1 MADLNEK
8 DLEAQSSDAPK
19 KGKAKEVDAK
29 GAKSKAKK
37 PNIFVRM
44 FKRIGSFTR
53 ECISEMKKVTWLSR
67 SETFKSSLVVLVITV
82 ALAALIGILDTGL
95 ELGVNGLRTLG
106 KFIR

>member
-8 DLEAQSSDAPK
+8 TPKVQSTETPKAEA
-19 KGKAKEVDAK
+19 KAAK
-29 GAKSKAKK
+29 AKAKK
-37 PNIFVRM
+37 PNFFVRM
-44 FKRIGSFTR
+44 GKRISSFTR

-67 SETFKSSLVVLVITV
+67 SETFKSSLVVLVVTV

-95 ELGVNGLRTLG
+95 EFGVTGLRTLG

>member
-8 DLEAQSSDAPK
+8 DLEVQSAEETK
-19 KGKAKEVDAK
+19 HVEKVKKAKE
-29 GAKSKAKK
+29 SKKEKK
-37 PNIFVRM
+37 PNFFVRM
-44 FKRIGSFTR
+44 CKRIASFTR

-67 SETFKSSLVVLVITV
+67 SETFKSSLVVLVVTV

-95 ELGVNGLRTLG
+95 EFGVTGLRTLG

>member
-8 DLEAQSSDAPK
+8 DLEAQSSVAPK
-19 KGKAKEVDAK
+19 AEAKATKTKE
-29 GAKSKAKK
+29 KK
-37 PNIFVRM
+37 PNIFARM

-53 ECISEMKKVTWLSR
+53 ECISEMKKVTWLSKA
-67 SETFKSSLVVLVITV
+67 ETFKSSLVVLVIAV

-95 ELGVNGLRTLG
+95 EFGVNGLRTLG

>member
-8 DLEAQSSDAPK
+8 TPDIQSTDAPRAEAK
-19 KGKAKEVDAK
+19 AAKAKA
-29 GAKSKAKK
+29 KAKK

-53 ECISEMKKVTWLSR
+53 ECISEMKKVTWLSGA
-67 SETFKSSLVVLVITV
+67 ETFKSTLVVLVIAV

-95 ELGVNGLRTLG
+95 EFGVNGLRTLG